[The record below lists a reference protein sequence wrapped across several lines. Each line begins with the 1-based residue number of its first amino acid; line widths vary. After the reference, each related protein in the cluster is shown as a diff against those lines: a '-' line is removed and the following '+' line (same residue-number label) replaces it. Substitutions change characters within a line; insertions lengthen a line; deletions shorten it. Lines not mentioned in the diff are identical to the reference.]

1 MSVDVTAQP
10 LFDGTFSIEAV
21 AAAGHSLLDRL
32 HDEAMATIAALAENW
47 DQPVDGAPAVEDDE
61 PVTYRDPASW
71 SVEDDEDEGYPA
83 DEDDDIRVLQRE
95 EMPALLPRSA
105 AANVAARVEQQS
117 VEAVADDAVVLADA
131 ATDEFAV
138 PAEGDRQFVAA

>member
-21 AAAGHSLLDRL
+21 AAAGHSLMDRL

>member
-71 SVEDDEDEGYPA
+71 SVEDDEDEGYPD

-105 AANVAARVEQQS
+105 AANVAARVEQQP

>member
-71 SVEDDEDEGYPA
+71 SVADDEDEGYPD
-83 DEDDDIRVLQRE
+83 DEDDIRVLQRE
-95 EMPALLPRSA
+95 EMPALLPRPA
-105 AANVAARVEQQS
+105 VANVAARVEQQP
-117 VEAVADDAVVLADA
+117 VDDIADDAVVLADA